1 MTQKNSFWSTIPG
14 ILTGTAGVITAIA
27 GLLTILFQL
36 GIINPKIDKVTKEE
50 IQRAVEETL
59 ETAKQAAT
67 TLEELVPRAEK
78 SEERALLESD
88 LELIREFIREV
99 GISKTSHLKQGEITV
114 YPEEG
119 YLFFI
124 VQKDNP
130 RPAFNVLIRLSN
142 NGQQV
147 GIVTRLE
154 AVLTGP
160 KGVSFSF
167 LWHLFYDRKLQR
179 GGQLHTLSSY
189 THDIPIPPGGSE
201 LLGIQFIGPD
211 QSTSLYSWPLGKYQ
225 VEMIGWVNRRPGYQP
240 ANLRLKFYIDISSDD
255 VAELKTWI
263 GWDDAAWARFP
274 HPDFPDPD
282 NAAARSVR
290 IILEEK

>member
-1 MTQKNSFWSTIPG
+1 M
-14 ILTGTAGVITAIA
+14 ITAIA
-27 GLLTILFQL
+27 GLLTILFQTE
-36 GIINPKIDKVTKEE
+36 IIGSKEKVD
-50 IQRAVEETL
+50 L
-59 ETAKQAAT
+59 EAFEKRVQEAIEAAKQAAT
-67 TLEELVPRAEK
+67 TLEELKSRAEK

-88 LELIREFIREV
+88 LDLIRKFIREV

-119 YLFFI
+119 YLFFV

-142 NGQQV
+142 SGQQV

-154 AVLTGP
+154 AVLTDP

-211 QSTSLYSWPLGKYQ
+211 LGITDLYLWPPGKYQ
-225 VEMIGWVNRRPGYQP
+225 VEMIGWVDRRPGYQP
-240 ANLRLKFYIDISSDD
+240 ANLRLKFYIDIS
-255 VAELKTWI
+255 
-263 GWDDAAWARFP
+263 
-274 HPDFPDPD
+274 
-282 NAAARSVR
+282 
-290 IILEEK
+290 